1 MVNVKTCQTFFACY
15 SLRRS
20 GTAIDAL
27 SLHQWHKKLS
37 QVTLQYALM
46 NAPMQNYQSNAE
58 QFVCVDKQCRVCV
71 FSSCSLL
78 GRRGQAD

>member
-1 MVNVKTCQTFFACY
+1 MVNVKTCQTFFARY
-15 SLRRS
+15 SLGRS

-46 NAPMQNYQSNAE
+46 NAPMQNYQSNPE
-58 QFVCVDKQCRVCV
+58 QFVLTSSAVSV
-71 FSSCSLL
+71 FSHPAACWEGEVKLI
-78 GRRGQAD
+78 R